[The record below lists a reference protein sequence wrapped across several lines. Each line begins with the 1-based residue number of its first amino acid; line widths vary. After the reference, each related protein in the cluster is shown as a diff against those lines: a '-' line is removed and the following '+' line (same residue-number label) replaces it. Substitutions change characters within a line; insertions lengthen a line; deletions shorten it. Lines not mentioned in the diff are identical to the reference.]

1 VARRDPACMVR
12 SEAASGGHAVDV
24 GMKGPSL
31 MMPCIIISF
40 ILNEQDWLDFRTVPL
55 QG

>member
-12 SEAASGGHAVDV
+12 SEAARGGHTVDV

-40 ILNEQDWLDFRTVPL
+40 ILSEQDGLDFRRVPL